1 MKYLSKA
8 IIAIAAAAAFCFSI
22 NSCTDPLKVGDAFLE
37 KAPGGTVTADTV
49 FTNAEYTRRFLAH
62 IYRMQYYPLPSSS
75 TNSPPQCLNYW
86 KGVPD
91 ALSDTHQFFFAN
103 TIVNNKYYTGALT
116 ASYEANNNGSIY
128 PYLNEYIWENVRNCW
143 ILLEHIDDVP
153 GLPDDEKERM
163 KDETRCLLASFYF
176 VTFRFYGGLPIVQGT
191 YTGTEDEYDLP
202 RGTVDETVKF
212 MVGLLDTVIKG
223 NHLVWSYAGTSDANS
238 ETGRWTLAS
247 ALALKCKILQFAASP
262 LFNDTKPY
270 YDGKYTVEDSG
281 PVWYGGYDASRWTAF
296 REACEEFIRRNEAA
310 GNPYHLVVPAGNTQ
324 EDYAYAFRSSY
335 LLQGSPEVIHSHR
348 IVTTTGGN
356 GYAWTNLITNPRM
369 SYCPTQEY
377 VEMFPWADGRPFD
390 WDETE
395 AAATKPFEV
404 TVSGK
409 PVEIDGLDN
418 MFIKAE
424 RKYGQQMLQNRKYTR
439 DPRLYE
445 TVAVNG
451 QLQGIDWGSGKR
463 SGANY
468 ENWIGGT
475 DAKQFPVTQNDHYG
489 TGYRH
494 LRYYSGSAFKS
505 RYKQWVWL
513 CMSEFYLGYAE
524 AIVQTGGDFKE
535 AIKYVDMIRARVGL
549 RGLVECN
556 PDKNLLS
563 DKNALLE
570 EILRERACE
579 LDFNDSRY
587 FDLIRYKRA
596 DRFELTLHRL
606 LIWRLDESGN
616 RLEAQWYNGD
626 RTDKKYD
633 QDTERWYE
641 PNHFEYERAP
651 ITGLPR
657 VWWTEGYDPKWYLTP
672 FPQTEVNKGYG
683 LTQNPGW

>member
-1 MKYLSKA
+1 MKILDKA
-8 IIAIAAAAAFCFSI
+8 IIALAAAAAFCFSI
-22 NSCTDPLKVGDAFLE
+22 NSCTDPLKVGNDFLE

-49 FTNAEYTRRFLAH
+49 FTNAEYTRQFLAT
-62 IYRMQYYPLPSSS
+62 IYHYQYYPLPSSS

-116 ASYEANNNGSIY
+116 SSYEANNNGSIF
-128 PYLNEYIWENVRNCW
+128 PYLNEYIWEVVRDCY
-143 ILLEHIDDVP
+143 ILLEHIDAVP
-153 GLPDDEKERM
+153 GIPDEEKERM
-163 KDETRCLLASFYF
+163 KDETRCLLASVYF
-176 VTFRFYGGLPIVQGT
+176 ITFRFYGGLPIVRQT
-191 YTGTEDEYDLP
+191 YTGTEPEYDLP
-202 RGTVDETVKF
+202 RASVDETVKF
-212 MVGLLDTVIKG
+212 MVGLLDTVIDG
-223 NHLVWSYAGTSDANS
+223 NHLVWNYTGSDAQQ
-238 ETGRWTLAS
+238 ETGRWTIAG
-247 ALALKCKILQFAASP
+247 AMALKCKILQFAASP
-262 LFNDTKPY
+262 LFNDSKPY
-270 YDGKYTVEDSG
+270 YDGKYTMEDDG
-281 PVWYGGYDASRWTAF
+281 PVWYGNYSAERWTAF
-296 REACEEFIRRNEAA
+296 KQACDEFLARNAAA

-324 EDYAYAFRSSY
+324 EDYAYAFRTSY

-377 VEMFPWADGRPFD
+377 VEMFPWADGKPFD

-395 AAATKPFEV
+395 AAASSPFTV
-404 TVSGK
+404 TVNGK
-409 PVEIDGLDN
+409 DVEIDGLDN
-418 MFIKAE
+418 MFIKGE
-424 RKYGQQMLQNRKYTR
+424 RVEGKQMLQNRTYTR

-451 QLQGIDWGSGKR
+451 QLQTINWGNGQR

-468 ENWIGGT
+468 ENWVGGT
-475 DAKQFPVTQNDHYG
+475 DAKQNPITQADHYG

-494 LRYYSGSAFKS
+494 LRYYSGAAFRS
-505 RYKQWVWL
+505 QYKQWVWL

-524 AIVQTGGDFKE
+524 AIVQTGGSFAE
-535 AIKYVDMIRARVGL
+535 AIKYVDMVRARVGL
-549 RGLVECN
+549 KGLVECN

-563 DKNALLE
+563 DKDALLE

-596 DRFELTLHRL
+596 DLFEKTLHRL
-606 LIWRLDESGN
+606 LIYRLDKDGKQIEK
-616 RLEAQWYNGD
+616 QWYNGD
-626 RTDKKYD
+626 RTSAA
-633 QDTERWYE
+633 QGTEEWYE
-641 PNHFEYERAP
+641 PSHFEYFREP
-651 ITGLPR
+651 ITGLAR

-672 FPQTEVNKGYG
+672 FPLTEVNKGYG